1 LTTAHNAL
9 MSRVFLSHS
18 SRDSRAAVA
27 VKAWLVEQEPGLT
40 EEIFL
45 DLDPH
50 TGIRPGERWK
60 QALQQANTRCE
71 AVICLL
77 SQYWEASH
85 ECKTEYRYAETL
97 NKTIVCARLEPLPDP
112 GITSVWQRCDLFVG
126 DGPTVAIAVDGGEP
140 VVLSV
145 HGLRRLLEGIVTLVS
160 VGDLEGSVGVRTAT
174 ASYRGHRYPVEIIG
188 HCVWLYFRFSLSFRE
203 VEELMLARGVVVS
216 YETIRRWCAKFG
228 QAYANQLR
236 RRRPHPGDKWHLD
249 EVFIR
254 INGKIH
260 YLWRA
265 VDQHGNVLDILVQP
279 RRDAKAAKKFFR
291 RLLKGLR
298 YVPRVLVTD
307 KLASYGAAHRVVMPS
322 VAHRRSRYLN
332 NRAENSHQPTRHRE
346 RAMKRFTSA
355 GHAQRFLSAF
365 SGISPH
371 FRVRRHL
378 LSAADYR
385 RVMADRFAVWGEVT
399 ALDAAA

>member
-1 LTTAHNAL
+1 
-9 MSRVFLSHS
+9 
-18 SRDSRAAVA
+18 
-27 VKAWLVEQEPGLT
+27 
-40 EEIFL
+40 
-45 DLDPH
+45 
-50 TGIRPGERWK
+50 
-60 QALQQANTRCE
+60 
-71 AVICLL
+71 
-77 SQYWEASH
+77 
-85 ECKTEYRYAETL
+85 
-97 NKTIVCARLEPLPDP
+97 
-112 GITSVWQRCDLFVG
+112 
-126 DGPTVAIAVDGGEP
+126 
-140 VVLSV
+140 
-145 HGLRRLLEGIVTLVS
+145 
-160 VGDLEGSVGVRTAT
+160 VRTAT
-174 ASYRGHRYPVEIIG
+174 ASYKGHRYPVEIIN
-188 HCVWLYFRFSLSFRE
+188 HCVWLYVRFTLSFRE

-236 RRRPHPGDKWHLD
+236 RRRPRPGDKWHLD

-279 RRDAKAAKKFFR
+279 RRDAKAAKKFFC

-322 VAHRRSRYLN
+322 VAHRRSKYLN
-332 NRAENSHQPTRHRE
+332 NRAENSHQPTRQRE
-346 RAMKRFTSA
+346 RAMKRFKSA
-355 GHAQRFLSAF
+355 RHAQRFLSAF

-385 RVMADRFAVWGEVT
+385 QVMADRFAVWGEVT